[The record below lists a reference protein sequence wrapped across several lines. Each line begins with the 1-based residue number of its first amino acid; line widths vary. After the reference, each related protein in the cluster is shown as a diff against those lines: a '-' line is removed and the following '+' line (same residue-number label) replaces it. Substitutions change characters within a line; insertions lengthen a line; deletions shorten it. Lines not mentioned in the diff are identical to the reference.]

1 MGICHNRPSEAQR
14 FRFGGSFPTCGRAFV
29 CGCVL
34 NERATFS
41 EAIGVFGE
49 DNRAFFIVPRDGYIA
64 VGTWYVPFNGSLED
78 ITPTNDELQAFA
90 NSFNKVNLNLKIN
103 KNNIREIEAGILPMK
118 GIGSAG
124 PTLYGLEKISVKDNY
139 IKVLSTKYTTFLA
152 QGRKVSKFIK

>member
-1 MGICHNRPSEAQR
+1 M
-14 FRFGGSFPTCGRAFV
+14 
-29 CGCVL
+29 
-34 NERATFS
+34 
-41 EAIGVFGE
+41 
-49 DNRAFFIVPRDGYIA
+49 PRDGYIA